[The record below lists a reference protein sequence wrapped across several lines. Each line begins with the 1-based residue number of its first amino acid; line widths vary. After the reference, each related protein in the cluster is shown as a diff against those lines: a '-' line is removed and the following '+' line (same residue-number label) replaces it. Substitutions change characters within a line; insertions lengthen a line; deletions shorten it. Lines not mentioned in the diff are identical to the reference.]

1 MHCPFEELDDLAQ
14 VLDQIRGWPD
24 IREPR
29 PGIFYIKRLPFL
41 HFHVDRSGRRWA
53 DVREGPSWGPEVEIP
68 YGASSAAHREFLE
81 EVERRYAVTIGAGRR
96 S

>member
-1 MHCPFEELDDLAQ
+1 MHCPFEELDDLCQ
-14 VLDQIRGWPD
+14 VLDQIRTWPD

-41 HFHVDRSGRRWA
+41 HFHVDRSQRRWA
-53 DVREGPSWGPEVEIP
+53 DVREGPSWGTEVEIP
-68 YGASSAAHREFLE
+68 YDASMAAHRKFLE
-81 EVERRYAVTIGAGRR
+81 EVERRYALTISNGRR